1 MTQYKVLMYV
11 DNEQTSLSGKI
22 YENISDALYHAEMW
36 QGHKNALFE
45 GVVAIQNLE
54 TGNIVSRSRIP
65 QSAERREQLMAE
77 NGR

>member
-22 YENISDALYHAEMW
+22 YDNISDALYHAEMW

-45 GVVAIQNLE
+45 GVVAIQNVE
-54 TGNIVSRSRIP
+54 TGNIVSRSRIA
-65 QSAERREQLMAE
+65 QSVERREQLMAE

>member
-22 YENISDALYHAEMW
+22 YDNISDALYHAEMW

-54 TGNIVSRSRIP
+54 TGNIVSRSRIA

>member
-45 GVVAIQNLE
+45 GVVAVQNLE
-54 TGNIVSRSRIP
+54 TGNIVSRSRIA

>member
-11 DNEQTSLSGKI
+11 DNEPTSLSGKI
-22 YENISDALYHAEMW
+22 YDNISDALYHAEMW

-45 GVVAIQNLE
+45 GVVAVQNLE
-54 TGNIVSRSRIP
+54 TGNIVSRSRIA

>member
-11 DNEQTSLSGKI
+11 DNEPTSLSGKI

-45 GVVAIQNLE
+45 GVVAVQNLE
-54 TGNIVSRSRIP
+54 TGNIVSRSRIA